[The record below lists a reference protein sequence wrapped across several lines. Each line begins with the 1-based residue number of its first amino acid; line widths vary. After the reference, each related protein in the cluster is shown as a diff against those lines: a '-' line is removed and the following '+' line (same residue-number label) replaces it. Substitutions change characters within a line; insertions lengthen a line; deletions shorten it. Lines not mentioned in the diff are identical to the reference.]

1 MAHKLQSKVAGR
13 GGGGG
18 GAGAGLRRLRGRDRL
33 NSLKLIFLETH
44 LIFGGSRISFKSS
57 LNVDAGIPV

>member
-13 GGGGG
+13 GGG

-33 NSLKLIFLETH
+33 NSLKLIFFK
-44 LIFGGSRISFKSS
+44 LICFFGASRNSFKSS